1 MQLNS
6 LFSLEASHTVNV
18 NSASPTI
25 IPYDK
30 KNNLEPEV
38 RVAI

>member
-25 IPYDK
+25 ISYK
-30 KNNLEPEV
+30 KHNLEPEV